1 MRSSKLKILFILP
14 VIIGF
19 AITFQG
25 CEQQRIN
32 NDMAFVLK
40 QKLSELASETDVS
53 LISDSFLSIK
63 DVIEAERNIS
73 TEEAQIL
80 ENMYM
85 AFLQDSSTSPA
96 TIESYLNRERT
107 LILAWESPTDGKT
120 SFSWLRLP
128 KDWDPDKEYPLY
140 VHLHGYWDV
149 AENPISYMG
158 FTFTASPSTTFA
170 FEDGY
175 WLSPWG
181 RGNKWYKGISK
192 TDVWEAIDMIEQKV
206 QIDPS
211 RKYLSGHSMGG
222 YGTWNLAQE
231 SSENWAAI
239 GLHSAALFYNDAELV
254 TQEYANNLK
263 DIPSY
268 FIWGNNEDYVYHK
281 TNNEAISLLE
291 DLGNHNI
298 KDTLFVGGHDYNE
311 RDVEAMYNWM
321 RTFTNE

>member
-1 MRSSKLKILFILP
+1 MKSTILKRSFSFLALI
-14 VIIGF
+14 
-19 AITFQG
+19 AITFNLVS
-25 CEQQRIN
+25 CEQQRVN

-40 QKLSELASETDVS
+40 QKLTELAEEVDEP

-63 DVIEAERNIS
+63 SVIEAERYIS
-73 TEEAQIL
+73 TEEAQLL

-85 AFLQDSSTSPA
+85 AFLQDTATSPA
-96 TIESYLNRERT
+96 NVESYLNRERT

-128 KDWDPDKEYPLY
+128 KDWDPEKEYPLY

-149 AENPISYMG
+149 AAEPISYMS
-158 FTFTASPSTTFA
+158 FTYTVAPSTTTA

-181 RGNKWYKGISK
+181 RGNRWYEGISK

-211 RKYLSGHSMGG
+211 RKYISGHSMGG

-239 GLHSAALFYNDAELV
+239 GLHSAALFYDDADLV
-254 TQEYANNLK
+254 TEEYAEKLSNTPTYLV
-263 DIPSY
+263 
-268 FIWGNNEDYVYHK
+268 WGNNEDEGYHV
-281 TNNEAISLLE
+281 TNGEVIRLLKEA
-291 DLGNHNI
+291 GNQNV

-311 RDVEAMYNWM
+311 RDVELMYEWM
-321 RTFTNE
+321 RTFSND